1 MKLPKR
7 MVKPTRIFLAI
18 VLLLVSLPYQTASAA
33 MIGTEKL
40 LQAETPQQQRDYL
53 QQLMVREEV
62 RSALVARG
70 INPLEAQLRIQ
81 SLTDDDVQL
90 IAGKIDDLA
99 AGGGVEIF
107 SLIVIAVVIATV
119 LIFKFTNITNV
130 FP

>member
-7 MVKPTRIFLAI
+7 MVRPTRIFLAI

-81 SLTDDDVQL
+81 SLTDDEVQL

-99 AGGGVEIF
+99 AAGGVEIF

>member
-18 VLLLVSLPYQTASAA
+18 VLLLVSFPYQTASAA

-40 LQAETPQQQRDYL
+40 LQAGTPQQQRDYL

-81 SLTDDDVQL
+81 SLTDDEVRL

-119 LIFKFTNITNV
+119 LIFKFTSITDV

>member
-18 VLLLVSLPYQTASAA
+18 VLLLVSFPYQTASAA
-33 MIGTEKL
+33 MVGTEKL

-81 SLTDDDVQL
+81 SLTDDEVQL

>member
-81 SLTDDDVQL
+81 SLTDDEVQL

>member
-18 VLLLVSLPYQTASAA
+18 VLLLVSFPYQTASAA
-33 MIGTEKL
+33 MVGTEKL

-81 SLTDDDVQL
+81 SLTDDEVQL

-119 LIFKFTNITNV
+119 LIFKFTKITDV

>member
-7 MVKPTRIFLAI
+7 MIKPTRIFLAI
-18 VLLLVSLPYQTASAA
+18 VLLLVSSPYQAASAA

-40 LQAETPQQQRDYL
+40 LQAATPQQQRDYL

-62 RSALVARG
+62 RRALVARG
-70 INPLEAQLRIQ
+70 IYPLEAQLRIQ
-81 SLTDDDVQL
+81 SLTDDEVQL